1 MNSLTKFSF
10 DSVREHSQQDSD
22 INTDC
27 DMRSTNQKQRSSE
40 DIVHAAF
47 PHKQEIVEEIK
58 PKIKISSIFVLPSK
72 KAKQEAIDAELE
84 HLINPVV
91 SSKSLP
97 SVLNLNRPVVATT
110 LERNKNPENAHI
122 PPQNDAKLP
131 SQDLKPAINL
141 NLKCE
146 GPLPQNIDKPSA
158 TEIEHLSDKDFR
170 QVDNPVINLEFDIA
184 SIPLPDEIPGQNVP
198 AYHYPNWRPPTPP
211 LPEPEEE
218 ERHTE
223 SCSIENFNFP
233 PPPPKF
239 VSKSSIQGESLL
251 NSQSEKPSN
260 KRNLSISVAE
270 PVTVSTFEFIN
281 NAPTTPV
288 NSQTEKLPNQ
298 RNFQTSINETVTCQI
313 QTPILPS
320 WRLTSERQLQ
330 QDKLDESS
338 EFKKPSFRKRL
349 RSDTNEDIN
358 NKSNLTNTSKDAGS
372 PSISDYIYPPK
383 DMEEMVSKKNFFPS
397 PTKTVNSSPDISS
410 LTTSTKTT
418 ETPLNYRS
426 GRFSFFTP
434 KFNPLRYKNGWLFR
448 HLCEK
453 PALKNPA
460 IKNSPIKNE
469 NGEEKKEGEEGGRI
483 NDSISSES
491 NADLRCTNRIVPVIF
506 SFNLT
511 PIAPFFTSSYCFSNH
526 YMVDYLKI
534 DGQFFCC
541 TEQYY
546 MFYKAKV
553 FNDRKAMSDI
563 MRTRDPKF
571 MKRIG
576 SQVVGFDQSKW
587 FKISIQVMAIATYYK
602 YSLNRDLRLQLFE
615 TSGAEIIEVNPTDKR
630 WGIGLP
636 MDDWRIRDK
645 NEWKWVKGTN
655 ILGRMLTMC
664 RDKLLQNPKFSHDK
678 NLMLKEIKESLDA
691 ARSVGCLVER

>member
-10 DSVREHSQQDSD
+10 DSLREHSQQDSD

-146 GPLPQNIDKPSA
+146 GPLPQNVDKPSA
-158 TEIEHLSDKDFR
+158 TEIEDLSDKDFR

-239 VSKSSIQGESLL
+239 VSKSSIQISCESLL

-260 KRNLSISVAE
+260 KRKLSISVPE
-270 PVTVSTFEFIN
+270 PVA

-349 RSDTNEDIN
+349 RSDINEDISD
-358 NKSNLTNTSKDAGS
+358 KSYLTNTSNDAGS

-383 DMEEMVSKKNFFPS
+383 DIEEMVSKKNFFPS
-397 PTKTVNSSPDISS
+397 PTKTVNSSPNTSS
-410 LTTSTKTT
+410 LTTKTT
-418 ETPLNYRS
+418 ETSLNYRYLNFFNNSSSFSTTTNSSIKSTPTITTTPQSSPYKKEFNNNFSSKNSSIGS

-469 NGEEKKEGEEGGRI
+469 NGEERKEGEEGGRI

-491 NADLRCTNRIVPVIF
+491 NADLGKF
-506 SFNLT
+506 K
-511 PIAPFFTSSYCFSNH
+511 
-526 YMVDYLKI
+526 KI
-534 DGQFFCC
+534 
-541 TEQYY
+541 
-546 MFYKAKV
+546 
-553 FNDRKAMSDI
+553 I
-563 MRTRDPKF
+563 
-571 MKRIG
+571 
-576 SQVVGFDQSKW
+576 
-587 FKISIQVMAIATYYK
+587 
-602 YSLNRDLRLQLFE
+602 
-615 TSGAEIIEVNPTDKR
+615 
-630 WGIGLP
+630 
-636 MDDWRIRDK
+636 
-645 NEWKWVKGTN
+645 
-655 ILGRMLTMC
+655 
-664 RDKLLQNPKFSHDK
+664 
-678 NLMLKEIKESLDA
+678 
-691 ARSVGCLVER
+691 

>member
-72 KAKQEAIDAELE
+72 KAKQEAIDEELE

-97 SVLNLNRPVVATT
+97 SVLNLNRPSVATT
-110 LERNKNPENAHI
+110 LERNKSPESADI

-131 SQDLKPAINL
+131 SLDLKPAINL

-146 GPLPQNIDKPSA
+146 GPLPQNVDKPSA
-158 TEIEHLSDKDFR
+158 TETEDLSDRDFR
-170 QVDNPVINLEFDIA
+170 QVDNPVVNLEFDIA
-184 SIPLPDEIPGQNVP
+184 SIPLPDEIPGHNVP
-198 AYHYPNWRPPTPP
+198 AYHYPCWRPPTPP
-211 LPEPEEE
+211 LPEPQEE

-239 VSKSSIQGESLL
+239 VSKSSIQVSGESLL

-260 KRNLSISVAE
+260 KRKLSISVPE
-270 PVTVSTFEFIN
+270 PVAVSTFEFIN

-313 QTPILPS
+313 QTPILQS

-349 RSDTNEDIN
+349 RSDINEDISD
-358 NKSNLTNTSKDAGS
+358 KSYLTNTSNDAGS

-383 DMEEMVSKKNFFPS
+383 DIEEMVSKKNFFPS
-397 PTKTVNSSPDISS
+397 PTKS
-410 LTTSTKTT
+410 
-418 ETPLNYRS
+418 
-426 GRFSFFTP
+426 
-434 KFNPLRYKNGWLFR
+434 
-448 HLCEK
+448 
-453 PALKNPA
+453 
-460 IKNSPIKNE
+460 
-469 NGEEKKEGEEGGRI
+469 
-483 NDSISSES
+483 
-491 NADLRCTNRIVPVIF
+491 RCTNRIVPVIF

-541 TEQYY
+541 AEQYY

-645 NEWKWVKGTN
+645 NEWKGTN

>member
-10 DSVREHSQQDSD
+10 DSVREHSQQDFD

-40 DIVHAAF
+40 DIIHTAF
-47 PHKQEIVEEIK
+47 PHKQELLVEDIK
-58 PKIKISSIFVLPSK
+58 PKIKIGSIFALPSK

-84 HLINPVV
+84 NLINPVV

-110 LERNKNPENAHI
+110 LERNKSPENANI
-122 PPQNDAKLP
+122 PPQKDTNLP

-146 GPLPQNIDKPSA
+146 GPLPQNVDKPSA
-158 TEIEHLSDKDFR
+158 TETEDLSDKDFR

-184 SIPLPDEIPGQNVP
+184 SIPLPDEIPGKNVP

-239 VSKSSIQGESLL
+239 VSKSSIQVSKSHQIREVRLYLFLNLL
-251 NSQSEKPSN
+251 RMLQRLQLIHKL
-260 KRNLSISVAE
+260 K
-270 PVTVSTFEFIN
+270 
-281 NAPTTPV
+281 
-288 NSQTEKLPNQ
+288 KLPNQ

-349 RSDTNEDIN
+349 RSDINEDIN
-358 NKSNLTNTSKDAGS
+358 DKSPLTDTSKDAGS

-397 PTKTVNSSPDISS
+397 PTKSVNSLPNTSS
-410 LTTSTKTT
+410 LTTKTT
-418 ETPLNYRS
+418 ETILNYRHLN
-426 GRFSFFTP
+426 FFNNSSSSTNSSIKSTP
-434 KFNPLRYKNGWLFR
+434 TITTTPQSSPYK
-448 HLCEK
+448 
-453 PALKNPA
+453 
-460 IKNSPIKNE
+460 
-469 NGEEKKEGEEGGRI
+469 
-483 NDSISSES
+483 
-491 NADLRCTNRIVPVIF
+491 
-506 SFNLT
+506 
-511 PIAPFFTSSYCFSNH
+511 
-526 YMVDYLKI
+526 
-534 DGQFFCC
+534 
-541 TEQYY
+541 
-546 MFYKAKV
+546 
-553 FNDRKAMSDI
+553 
-563 MRTRDPKF
+563 
-571 MKRIG
+571 
-576 SQVVGFDQSKW
+576 
-587 FKISIQVMAIATYYK
+587 
-602 YSLNRDLRLQLFE
+602 
-615 TSGAEIIEVNPTDKR
+615 
-630 WGIGLP
+630 
-636 MDDWRIRDK
+636 
-645 NEWKWVKGTN
+645 
-655 ILGRMLTMC
+655 
-664 RDKLLQNPKFSHDK
+664 K
-678 NLMLKEIKESLDA
+678 NLIIIFHQKILQ
-691 ARSVGCLVER
+691 